1 MHIKFLTAAITL
13 PELKKPDAGE
23 DMAEEVQRMLQELQQ
38 LHSFLDMS
46 NLEVAKAE
54 QLLKSLLSRKPKI
67 EALLNQCIVP
77 TEKEKGNTVCVD
89 DEKIVLPSVA
99 ATDSESSNKA
109 TERKQPQPPQPK
121 GKGKF
126 NNSKK
131 GKGKGKGKGKKK

>member
-1 MHIKFLTAAITL
+1 
-13 PELKKPDAGE
+13 
-23 DMAEEVQRMLQELQQ
+23 MLY
-38 LHSFLDMS
+38 S

-99 ATDSESSNKA
+99 ATDSSYVTSYIEILCPTWRPTCIMPCRTNVSICSIL
-109 TERKQPQPPQPK
+109 
-121 GKGKF
+121 
-126 NNSKK
+126 
-131 GKGKGKGKGKKK
+131 